1 MMWQPKSLMLPPLPE
16 LSKVS
21 WDSIIPPWWAT
32 LPFDWFRAHQFAQKA
47 LVSCRGTHFIASC
60 QNKIS
65 TQIVSLAVSVPIVL
79 TCLPPVLTP
88 PTSPTIPSQSVP
100 FHCSPPQ
107 LPNTETRCPRW
118 LLLPT
123 LPTTSLL
130 DLTKAGVSMDRSA
143 LLVRR
148 AHLQFVEKLI

>member
-1 MMWQPKSLMLPPLPE
+1 MWQQKSLMLPPLPE

-32 LPFDWFRAHQFAQKA
+32 LPFGLFRAHQFAQKA
-47 LVSCRGTHFIASC
+47 LVSCQGTHFNLPC
-60 QNKIS
+60 QKKVSSKI
-65 TQIVSLAVSVPIVL
+65 ISLAVSVPTVL

-88 PTSPTIPSQSVP
+88 PTSPTIPSLSVP
-100 FHCSPPQ
+100 FHCLPPL

-123 LPTTSLL
+123 LPTTNLL
-130 DLTKAGVSMDRSA
+130 DLMKAGVSMDKSV
-143 LLVRR
+143 LLVREGV
-148 AHLQFVEKLI
+148 HF